1 MGKHFHKLRSVRLKF
16 FAAIAAVA
24 LVFITVISCLN
35 LFFYEHYYMAQRQN
49 SLRDIY
55 SRVCQSY
62 YTNNNEALQET
73 LFRIENSDSVRISI
87 LDAAGAMIYDSD
99 AARNGGSS
107 PNFFTSWKTAQLV
120 HSALMSADR
129 RKFEM
134 GHVDFV
140 VVQMNDLREN
150 FLCLVGR
157 LGDGYLVERIPFAF
171 MEQNSMF
178 NSTFLLIAGAVTL
191 VICLI
196 LGAILASHF
205 TKPLIEM
212 GSIAKS
218 MAHLDFSQKYE
229 GDEVD
234 EIGQLG
240 QSLNLL
246 SDHLRDAID
255 DLRTSNEQLA
265 HEIEEKERID
275 AMRREFIVN
284 VSHELKTP
292 IALIQGYAEGLTAGV
307 AESPEDREFY
317 CNTIAEEAGRMNT
330 MVTQLLSLSKLELG
344 REILSCEPISLG
356 DCLRE
361 AVEKTAVLRAGH
373 HLQVSCSGDAVIES
387 DGRLL
392 EQIIMNYMTN
402 AIRYTPDG
410 GSIALCVKQTEP
422 DMVTISVFNEG
433 EGVPEEELPLLWEKF
448 YRTDKARSRASGG
461 TGVGLSIVR
470 ASAALLGGHCEAKN
484 VTGGIVFSVTLPVGV
499 PAHIKIQEN

>member
-35 LFFYEHYYMAQRQN
+35 FFFYGYYYMAQRQK
-49 SLRDIY
+49 SLTDIY
-55 SRVCQSY
+55 DRVCESY
-62 YTNNNEALQET
+62 YSKNNAVLQET
-73 LFRIENSDSVRISI
+73 LFRIENSDSVRMSI
-87 LDAAGAMIYDSD
+87 LDATGAMIYDSD
-99 AARNGGSS
+99 AARDGNS
-107 PNFFTSWKTAQLV
+107 PSFFANWKTVHMV
-120 HSALMSADR
+120 HSALMAADQ
-129 RKFEM
+129 RKIEA
-134 GHVDFV
+134 GRVDFV

-157 LGDGYLVERIPFAF
+157 LGEGYLVERIPFAF
-171 MEQNSMF
+171 MEQNTMF
-178 NSTFLLIAGAVTL
+178 NSTFLLITGMVTL
-191 VICLI
+191 FICLI
-196 LGAILASHF
+196 LGAVLASHF
-205 TKPLIEM
+205 TRPLIEM
-212 GSIAKS
+212 GRIAES

-229 GDEVD
+229 GDQAD

-246 SDHLRDAID
+246 SDHLREAIN

-265 HEIEEKERID
+265 YEIEEKERID

-292 IALIQGYAEGLTAGV
+292 IALIQGYAEGLTAGI
-307 AESPEDREFY
+307 AESPEDRDFY

-344 REILSCEPISLG
+344 RETLSCEAVSLG
-356 DCLRE
+356 DCLRA

-373 HLQVSCSGDAVIES
+373 DLTVCCSGDAVIES
-387 DGRLL
+387 DGRLID
-392 EQIIMNYMTN
+392 QIVMNYMTN

-410 GSIALCVKQTEP
+410 GKIALDVQKITQDTVK
-422 DMVTISVFNEG
+422 ISVFNEG
-433 EGVPEEELPLLWEKF
+433 DGVPEDELPLLWEKF

-470 ASAALLGGHCEAKN
+470 ASAALLGGVCDVKN
-484 VTGGIVFSVTLPVGV
+484 VPGGIVFSLTLPMSV
-499 PAHIKIQEN
+499 PGHTKTQEK